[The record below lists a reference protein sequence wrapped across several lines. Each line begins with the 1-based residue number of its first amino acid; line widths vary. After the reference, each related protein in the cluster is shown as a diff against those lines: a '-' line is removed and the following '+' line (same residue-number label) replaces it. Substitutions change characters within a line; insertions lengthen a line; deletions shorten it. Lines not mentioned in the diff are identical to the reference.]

1 MSYAVIPIKDY
12 VDSCDTIR
20 EKTGSAETI
29 KSGEMPDKI
38 NDVFKAG
45 QLDIISNAEAL
56 KGSASGSSVTIKDIS
71 PVEHD
76 VPCKVGSKNLFDKNN
91 ANIIVG
97 LFSNSGEA
105 ISPASTTRSVYI
117 SCKPN
122 TTYTISKMLSARFF
136 GGFTSEIPNANV
148 IVSNVVN
155 GGSGTK
161 ITITSASDSKYLI
174 IYLYHSS
181 HDTAVTLEQILESL
195 QIEIGT
201 IATAYTPHI
210 EDISTVKVQR
220 LGKNLFD
227 PSKFLAGS
235 GWKKT
240 NDGVYYGNS
249 ALLYAVYKKST
260 NNPIVSGVFK
270 ESTRY
275 TISFLH
281 RTDTNTGGITF
292 QWEYTDGTI
301 GDAYTSQNKSDI
313 FELRSTTSKAGK
325 TVKAVYLSYGNTSGS
340 YFKDVQLEE
349 GATTDRNRVT
359 EFEPYNCTEYTANA
373 DGIVEG
379 IKSLY
384 PTTTLMTD
392 TEGVNIS
399 AEYIKDI
406 DKTFNSLTTAVA
418 LTGGE

>member
-1 MSYAVIPIKDY
+1 MNIA
-12 VDSCDTIR
+12 
-20 EKTGSAETI
+20 EKLVTVAENVP
-29 KSGEMPDKI
+29 K
-38 NDVFKAG
+38 VFNAG
-45 QLDIISNAEAL
+45 QLSVISQSEAL
-56 KGSASGSSVTIKDIS
+56 KGSAQGEIISITDIS

-76 VPCKVGSKNLFDKNN
+76 IPCSVGSKNLVNLTDFDIN
-91 ANIIVG
+91 
-97 LFSNSGEA
+97 
-105 ISPASTTRSVYI
+105 RS
-117 SCKPN
+117 
-122 TTYTISKMLSARFF
+122 
-136 GGFTSEIPNANV
+136 
-148 IVSNVVN
+148 
-155 GGSGTK
+155 
-161 ITITSASDSKYLI
+161 ITITLDTPLPAGTYTLSGLVTTTSSQGLIQAVYTDGSTSSGSMDCGYTSDANERKILASKTYPKAIAKFNIYAGFGWNASAG
-174 IYLYHSS
+174 H
-181 HDTAVTLEQILESL
+181 TAKFVDFM
-195 QIEIGT
+195 IEEGST
-201 IATAYTPHI
+201 ATEYTPYV
-210 EDISTVKVQR
+210 DLSTVTVKR

-270 ESTRY
+270 ESTQY

-292 QWEYTDGTI
+292 SWEYTDGKV
-301 GDAYTSQNKSDI
+301 GEAYTSQNKSDI

-392 TEGVNIS
+392 TDGVIVS

-406 DKTFNSLTTAVA
+406 DKTFNSLTTAIA

>member
-1 MSYAVIPIKDY
+1 MSIA
-12 VDSCDTIR
+12 
-20 EKTGSAETI
+20 EKLVTVAENVS
-29 KSGEMPDKI
+29 K
-38 NDVFKAG
+38 VFNAG
-45 QLDIISNAEAL
+45 QLSVISQSEAL
-56 KGSASGSSVTIKDIS
+56 KGFANGEVISIKDIS
-71 PVEHD
+71 PVEHN
-76 VPCKVGSKNLFDKNN
+76 VKC
-91 ANIIVG
+91 
-97 LFSNSGEA
+97 
-105 ISPASTTRSVYI
+105 SV
-117 SCKPN
+117 SSD
-122 TTYTISKMLSARFF
+122 TVQDLS
-136 GGFTSEIPNANV
+136 SV
-148 IVSNVVN
+148 
-155 GGSGTK
+155 K
-161 ITITSASDSKYLI
+161 IK
-174 IYLYHSS
+174 
-181 HDTAVTLEQILESL
+181 
-195 QIEIGT
+195 
-201 IATAYTPHI
+201 
-210 EDISTVKVQR
+210 R

-292 QWEYTDGTI
+292 QWEYTDGTV
-301 GDAYTSQNKSDI
+301 GDAFTSQNKSDI

-384 PTTTLMTD
+384 PSMTLTSD
-392 TEGVNIS
+392 TEGVIFT

-406 DKTFNSLTTAVA
+406 DKAFDERLAEIEKA
-418 LTGGE
+418 LVNN